1 MEDGTKPRI
10 LVVEDEASL
19 ARYLQLELNH
29 EGYRVETAQNG
40 YEALGRISEGGWDL
54 VILDILLPGLDGFEV
69 CRRIRK
75 LTDVPVIMLT
85 ARDATPDKVKG
96 LDTGADDYV
105 TKPFVI
111 EELLARIRAR
121 LRIMPAARQ
130 EGNKIA
136 VGDLVICRETRQAT
150 RSGQSIPLT
159 RREFDLLAFL
169 AENAGIVLSRETI
182 LARVWGYDYYGSDNV
197 VDVYVRYLRAKI
209 DEPFSTR
216 LLHTV
221 RGVGYT
227 LREEA

>member
-1 MEDGTKPRI
+1 MNDKVKPRI

-19 ARYLQLELNH
+19 ARFLQLELNH
-29 EGYRVETAQNG
+29 EGFQVETAQNG
-40 YEALGRISEGGWDL
+40 YEALGRISEDRWDL
-54 VILDILLPGLDGFEV
+54 VLLDIMIPGLDGFEV

-75 LTDVPVIMLT
+75 RRDVPIIMLT
-85 ARDATPDKVKG
+85 ARDATLDKVKG
-96 LDTGADDYV
+96 LDTGADDYI

-121 LRIMPAARQ
+121 LRGLPAARQ
-130 EGNKIA
+130 EGNRLVA
-136 VGDLVICRETRQAT
+136 GDLVICRDTHQVT

-159 RREFDLLAFL
+159 KREFDLLAYL
-169 AENAGIVLSRETI
+169 AENAGLVLGRETI

-197 VDVYVRYLRAKI
+197 VDVYIRYLRAKI
-209 DEPFSTR
+209 DEPFSNR

-227 LREEA
+227 LREEN